1 MSSTTYDVI
10 VIGVGAMGASTCFH
24 LARQGAKVLGLEQFG
39 IPHDRGSSHGQSRMI
54 RSAYYEEPRYVP
66 LLQEAYRLWDELSA
80 MSGRTLLHRTGG
92 VFMGPAGGDLVA
104 GSRTAAQTHQLPYE
118 SLDRAELQKRWPQ
131 FVIPDGWAALFDP
144 AAGFLTPEA
153 VISTHAEF
161 AMRYGAVI
169 AAHEAVL
176 SWSADAKGVT
186 VTTARATY
194 HANSLVFTAGAW
206 SGQLLQRWP
215 VKLQVT
221 RQVLG
226 WVWPDQPDDYAL
238 GRFPVWAIDGLDA
251 GGIYYGF
258 PMTPDTPGLKL
269 AHHSAGTPF
278 DPNSP
283 SRAAMP
289 DDEADFRPAL
299 RKYLPAADGR
309 LIAMRVC
316 MYTMSPDEH
325 FILDRHPD
333 HERVQ
338 VACGF
343 SGHGFKFASVIGR
356 ILADRAL
363 SKPDDGRA
371 NFLRL
376 SRFV

>member
-1 MSSTTYDVI
+1 MSAPYDVI

-80 MSGRTLLHRTGG
+80 LSGRTLLHRTGG

-104 GSRTAAQTHQLPYE
+104 GSRVAAQTHQLPYE
-118 SLDRAELQKRWPQ
+118 SLDRAELHRRWPQ

-161 AMRYGAVI
+161 AMRHGAVI
-169 AAHEAVL
+169 AAHEPVL
-176 SWSADAKGVT
+176 SWSADANGVT
-186 VTTARATY
+186 VTTSCATY
-194 HANSLVFTAGAW
+194 HARSLVFTAGAW

-226 WVWPDQPDDYAL
+226 WVWPDHPDDYAL

-258 PMTPDTPGLKL
+258 PMTADTPGLKL

-283 SRAAMP
+283 SRAATP

-299 RKYLPAADGR
+299 RQYLPAADGR

-363 SKPDDGRA
+363 GKPDDGRA
-371 NFLRL
+371 DFLRL
-376 SRFV
+376 SRFS